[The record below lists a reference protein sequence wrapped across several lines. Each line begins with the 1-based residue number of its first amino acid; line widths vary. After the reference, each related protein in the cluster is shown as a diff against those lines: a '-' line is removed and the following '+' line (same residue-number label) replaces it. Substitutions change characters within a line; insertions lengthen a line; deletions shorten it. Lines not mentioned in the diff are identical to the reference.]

1 MNINWAPV
9 KTALIAL
16 AGAAVPILTKML
28 TAGTLPTTWQ
38 GWLGVLVTAAGAA
51 GLYHVPSPS
60 AQPGFQGVVGTP
72 SAVPVSSV
80 GAKP

>member
-1 MNINWAPV
+1 MTVNWAPI
-9 KTALIAL
+9 KTAAIAL
-16 AGAAVPILTKML
+16 VGALVPIITHML
-28 TAGTLPTTWQ
+28 TTGTMPTTLP

-72 SAVPVSSV
+72 
-80 GAKP
+80 AKP